1 MTLGGPP
8 NHTEEERRGRIV
20 MVIVVGKKDTT
31 LIKNED
37 KIKQNKMEETSIEEL
52 LNKPVIRQC
61 QRGGQ
66 PNRPP

>member
-1 MTLGGPP
+1 
-8 NHTEEERRGRIV
+8 